1 MVICLSLSEPLTAAP
16 QTVSTKGI
24 VDAVKK
30 ALDEPKQVEPPTGEK
45 GATTGESDV
54 ERFLAES
61 SGDIAKE
68 LEEAKKVLAEHKI
81 RLAYTIEKEG
91 EAPLLDEG
99 ARPQLVVKLYK
110 DEAKYTMYFR
120 LSGPD
125 VRVFAH
131 PPILPYRELI
141 YRIRGDKYDKQAVGA
156 CIGEAVSYILD
167 QSIAAK
173 ERE

>member
-1 MVICLSLSEPLTAAP
+1 MVICVSLSGSLIATPETE
-16 QTVSTKGI
+16 STKGI

-30 ALDEPKQVEPPTGEK
+30 ALDEPKQGQPLAGEK
-45 GATTGESDV
+45 GAGELGV
-54 ERFLAES
+54 EGFLAES

-81 RLAYTIEKEG
+81 RLAYAVEKEG

-110 DEAKYTMYFR
+110 GDAKYTMYFR
-120 LSGPD
+120 LSGSD

-141 YRIRGDKYDKQAVGA
+141 YHIRGDKYDKQAVGA
-156 CIGEAVSYILD
+156 CIGEAVTYILD

-173 ERE
+173 SSD

>member
-1 MVICLSLSEPLTAAP
+1 MVICLGMGGSLTAAP
-16 QTVSTKGI
+16 QTVSTQGI

-30 ALDEPKQVEPPTGEK
+30 ALDEPKQGSPRTGGVGVASGEPD
-45 GATTGESDV
+45 A

-81 RLAYTIEKEG
+81 RLAYSVEKEG

-110 DEAKYTMYFR
+110 DELKYTMYFR
-120 LSGPD
+120 LSGSD

-141 YRIRGDKYDKQAVGA
+141 YHIRGDKYDKQAVGA
-156 CIGEAVSYILD
+156 CLGEAITYILD
-167 QSIAAK
+167 Q
-173 ERE
+173 R

>member
-1 MVICLSLSEPLTAAP
+1 M
-16 QTVSTKGI
+16 
-24 VDAVKK
+24 DAVKK
-30 ALDEPKQVEPPTGEK
+30 ALDEPKQGSPRTGGVGVASGEPD
-45 GATTGESDV
+45 A

-81 RLAYTIEKEG
+81 RLAYSVEKEG

-110 DEAKYTMYFR
+110 DELKYTMYFR
-120 LSGPD
+120 LSGSD

-141 YRIRGDKYDKQAVGA
+141 YHIRGDKYDKQAVGA
-156 CIGEAVSYILD
+156 CLGEAITYILD
-167 QSIAAK
+167 Q
-173 ERE
+173 R